1 MFFCFLC
8 SFSSRWN
15 VNEQFR
21 IFSFSNNWQVLRR
34 NSRRAWCSRQ
44 DDPLCFH
51 LHFLPSISHYCCFYW
66 DDEGAPFRS
75 NQKCHFLPLVK
86 WEILNTP
93 RKKDLFHVECLKNV
107 AIKLLPQ
114 FFLAILSLH
123 MSFHNMLCFSETFR
137 HWLRFPCQK
146 VNFLKMVQRCFPNQF
161 ACGFPSSL
169 CFAVC
174 QGKDERFES
183 RRIAE
188 LCHQIYT

>member
-114 FFLAILSLH
+114 LFLSNSVTPYVIPQYALFFGNISTLITFYLLEGQVSKNGPKVLSKPVCLQ
-123 MSFHNMLCFSETFR
+123 
-137 HWLRFPCQK
+137 LRF
-146 VNFLKMVQRCFPNQF
+146 
-161 ACGFPSSL
+161 
-169 CFAVC
+169 FAVL
-174 QGKDERFES
+174 RSVS
-183 RRIAE
+183 R
-188 LCHQIYT
+188 